1 MNNLDPETRRN
12 LQYAALPGKA
22 ANSIVV
28 LLLCLLAGLFGVAVF
43 AYLAGAVIRSL
54 SGGF

>member
-22 ANSIVV
+22 ASSVIV

>member
-22 ANSIVV
+22 ASSIVV

>member
-22 ANSIVV
+22 ASSIVV
-28 LLLCLLAGLFGVAVF
+28 LLLCLLAGLFGFAVL
-43 AYLAGAVIRSL
+43 AYLAGAIIRSL